1 MKRLFAIR
9 HLVVL
14 AVAAATTLMV
24 SCFKDDII
32 ELPSGKPSLPT
43 TSEYIAFQADAQ
55 WADEDV
61 ISRNAATRNR
71 VGKHDLISEDGELS
85 LPMGVYVEEG
95 ICGTTDN
102 GKTRGAVLSAI
113 GDSFTVW
120 ASLTNGENTE
130 LFFPAE
136 GELFENDGTSY
147 KSDPAYFWP
156 GAGTFSFTAVANAP
170 DTGFTPNLNTA
181 GTALES
187 FTYTVP
193 ADATAQNDIVL
204 ATLKD
209 VDGGANATQ
218 ALNFKHIMSAVQ
230 FKVGETMAAGVIKS
244 IKLNNIKTTGTY
256 NVIPVAVDENTTIPA
271 GTWTADT
278 SNKGSYSVSFSETD
292 ANGNYEPNGK
302 TDAIINQTSNTLLLM
317 PQVLDADAEVVI
329 EFIYDNAPTVVKELR
344 ANIAMKENT
353 TERNEWKAATTTY
366 YELSVDE
373 NYNLTI
379 TPKGDI
385 LDAHYVMTDITVNV
399 DTETDQAWTLTVE
412 ATNIS
417 GDDDN
422 VSIEYKDKLNTLI
435 KNDGYWIN
443 NIVEGTTTT
452 SARGGQTVTG
462 TTKGAHTI
470 TVFIPENITAEE
482 RKITLT
488 LSLDSDPD
496 NAKKTEYLYQMCPYW
511 DTDKGFGW
519 EKVENNDVGE
529 YGFTWTLVECYIFT
543 YKCEGIGILRYDI
556 DSAKKLVTDLMDTYG
571 LPTEDANGN
580 DTTAPGYGG
589 FITID
594 TFTHYEYE
602 SVLGYGWWQSK
613 GTRIAVIIDYTKLN
627 FDNMM
632 SDKDGLANTKG
643 FFAASSLLQFQDA
656 LHNMQKVN
664 ESGNAFRHL
673 SDSENSSG
681 KFFFNNYTRWD
692 GSNAMFQNN
701 GGNTNDASGILQY
714 VIRRNAFN
722 LVTRTTA
729 DGENKYTSLDM
740 NANNIKWY
748 LPAVRQFDD
757 AILNWA
763 TGDTT
768 FKPSNFW
775 SSTAAANNEAYAG
788 GTTVSEPRTNK
799 HQVVVQRIV
808 TPIPQAATV
817 TVDNSSIAGE
827 ENGDTNN
834 WIE

>member
-32 ELPSGKPSLPT
+32 ELPSGKPFQPT
-43 TSEYIAFQADAQ
+43 ASEYIAFQADAQ

-113 GDSFTVW
+113 GNSFTVW
-120 ASLTNGENTE
+120 ASLTNGGTTA

-136 GELFENDGTSY
+136 GVLFENDGTSY

-170 DTGFTPNLNTA
+170 ATGFTPNLNTA
-181 GTALES
+181 RTALES

-193 ADATAQNDIVL
+193 TEATAQNDIVL

-209 VDGGANATQ
+209 VNGNANATQ
-218 ALNFKHIMSAVQ
+218 ALNFDHIMSAVQ

-256 NVIPVAVDENTTIPA
+256 NVIA

-278 SNKGSYSVSFSETD
+278 SKKGSYSVSFSATD
-292 ANGNYEPNGK
+292 GNGNYEPNDKANG
-302 TDAIINQTSNTLLLM
+302 TIINQTSNTLLLM

-329 EFIYDNAPTVVKELR
+329 EFIYDNAPNVVKELR

-399 DTETDQAWTLTVE
+399 DTETNQAWTLTVE
-412 ATNIS
+412 ATNII
-417 GDDDN
+417 GDD
-422 VSIEYKDKLNTLI
+422 VSIEYKNKLNPLI
-435 KNDGYWIN
+435 STEGYWIN
-443 NIVEGTTTT
+443 KDNLGNIL
-452 SARGGQTVTG
+452 RGGKQLRGTATKDAHTYTVTL
-462 TTKGAHTI
+462 
-470 TVFIPENITAEE
+470 FIPENITADE

-488 LSLDSDPD
+488 LSLDSDPTK
-496 NAKKTEYLYQMCPYW
+496 AKKTEYLYQMCPYW

-519 EKVENNDVGE
+519 EKVENNEVGE
-529 YGFTWTLVECYIFT
+529 FGFNWDRVVCYTYAYTVTTGALGSWTTTNDSYKDFNNIVDNLIST
-543 YKCEGIGILRYDI
+543 YNASSYVTKKFFDYD
-556 DSAKKLVTDLMDTYG
+556 K
-571 LPTEDANGN
+571 GN
-580 DTTAPGYGG
+580 AIVDG
-589 FITID
+589 F
-594 TFTHYEYE
+594 
-602 SVLGYGWWQSK
+602 
-613 GTRIAVIIDYTKLN
+613 RACVIIDYTKIN
-627 FDNMM
+627 GSDFFTFY
-632 SDKDGLANTKG
+632 DKDKGISNTKSFITGLSDADVFAFENALASTTKTESGHEGELAFRIPNNDDNGYTLANMKKEFLGVSLQTSPYTDSKG
-643 FFAASSLLQFQDA
+643 RSYDKTFNNAASMDD
-656 LHNMQKVN
+656 M
-664 ESGNAFRHL
+664 
-673 SDSENSSG
+673 
-681 KFFFNNYTRWD
+681 
-692 GSNAMFQNN
+692 
-701 GGNTNDASGILQY
+701 SGILKYIIQ
-714 VIRRNAFN
+714 RNNFDVVRKTVGQNYYYEIN
-722 LVTRTTA
+722 L
-729 DGENKYTSLDM
+729 DKDKIL
-740 NANNIKWY
+740 WY
-748 LPAVRQFDD
+748 LPAVNQYKDPVLSF
-757 AILNWA
+757 A
-763 TGDTT
+763 TGNTT
-768 FKPSNFW
+768 FTPANFW
-775 SSTAAANNEAYAG
+775 SSTADEENNSNAFLGSGASEA
-788 GTTVSEPRTNK
+788 RTEK
-799 HQVVVQRIV
+799 KQVVVQRIV

-817 TVDNSSIAGE
+817 TVDNSSIAGG
-827 ENGDTNN
+827 ENGSTNN
-834 WIE
+834 WL